1 MGQLRVLAGEPLR
14 VIDFRY
20 HLVSL
25 IAVFLAVALGIVI
38 GTTQLNG
45 PLTTNL
51 QSQVSG
57 LQADKRALETQ
68 TQQLQSQLNAA
79 GGFDEAVGPTLV
91 AGTLTGRKVV
101 LVIDNSDVP
110 ADVVEG
116 VTALLGTAGATVTG
130 TVRLTAAY
138 SDPQAA
144 SGLQT
149 YLTGPGMPPGLTLPE
164 TDDTGELV
172 ASVLGQVLM
181 LPGTASSGTGDG
193 GSGGT
198 GTGGTGS
205 GTGGSGTGG
214 TGTGT
219 APSQSATSSVLAGL
233 EELKILSSETSS
245 VSPADFAVV
254 LTSGAVTQPD
264 AADRNAAL
272 LQLAT
277 ALDEHGS
284 GVVVAGDVESLA
296 DGGLVAAV
304 RADSTAP
311 SDIST
316 VDNVDTAA
324 GRVTTVLALAAEG
337 RGDSGAYGSGKKTQ
351 PVPPPA
357 S

>member
-1 MGQLRVLAGEPLR
+1 

-68 TQQLQSQLNAA
+68 TQQLQSQLDAA

-91 AGTLTGRKVV
+91 EGTLTGRKVV
-101 LVIDNSDVP
+101 LVIGSGDVP

-193 GSGGT
+193 GTGGT
-198 GTGGTGS
+198 GTGGSGTGGS
-205 GTGGSGTGG
+205 GTGSGTGG

-233 EELKILSSETSS
+233 EELDVLSSETSS

-337 RGDSGAYGSGKKTQ
+337 RGDSGAYGSGKNTQ